1 MKVCVTALGPKEDS
15 EVDPRFGRCR
25 FFVFFNLHTREVE
38 GVANPNIESSGGAG
52 IQSAQLVASKGAA
65 IVLTGHVGP
74 NAFKT
79 LSAAGVSIFT
89 GATSTVKEAVA
100 AYEAGKLTRAIAP
113 DSASKSGMGR

>member
-1 MKVCVTALGPKEDS
+1 MKVCVTALGSKEDS
-15 EVDPRFGRCR
+15 EVDPRFGRCQ

-52 IQSAQLVASKGAA
+52 IQSAQMVASKGAA
-65 IVLTGHVGP
+65 VVLTGHVGP

-79 LSAAGVSIFT
+79 LSAAGVTIFT
-89 GATSTVKEAVA
+89 GAVGTVKDAVD
-100 AYEAGKLTRAIAP
+100 AYEAGKLARAVAP

>member
-15 EVDPRFGRCR
+15 EVDPRFGRCQ

-52 IQSAQLVASKGAA
+52 IQSAQMVASKGAA
-65 IVLTGHVGP
+65 VVLTGHVGP
-74 NAFKT
+74 NACKT
-79 LSAAGVSIFT
+79 LTAAGVTIFT
-89 GATSTVKEAVA
+89 GAVGTVKDAVD
-100 AYEAGKLTRAIAP
+100 AYEAGKLARAVAP

>member
-15 EVDPRFGRCR
+15 EVDSRFGRCQ
-25 FFVFFNLHTREVE
+25 FFVFFDLHTREVE

-52 IQSAQLVASKGAA
+52 IQSAQLVASKAA

-79 LSAAGVSIFT
+79 LSAAGVAIFT
-89 GATSTVKEAVA
+89 GATGTVQEAVA
-100 AYEAGKLTRAIAP
+100 AYESAKLTRAVAP
-113 DSASKSGMGR
+113 NSASKSGMGQ

>member
-15 EVDPRFGRCR
+15 DVDPRFGRCQ

-52 IQSAQLVASKGAA
+52 IQSAQMVASKGAA
-65 IVLTGHVGP
+65 VVLTGHVGP

-79 LSAAGVSIFT
+79 LSAAGVTIFT
-89 GATSTVKEAVA
+89 GAIGTVKDAVD
-100 AYEAGKLTRAIAP
+100 AYEAGKLARAVVP
-113 DSASKSGMGR
+113 DSASKSGMSR

>member
-15 EVDPRFGRCR
+15 EVDPRFGRCQ

-52 IQSAQLVASKGAA
+52 IQSAQMVASKGAA
-65 IVLTGHVGP
+65 VVLTGHVGP

-79 LSAAGVSIFT
+79 LSTAGVTIFT
-89 GATSTVKEAVA
+89 GAVGTVKDTVD
-100 AYEAGKLTRAIAP
+100 AYEAGKLARAVAP